1 MKEYTIYTCGKMNG
15 LSLEEQMSWRIRLE
29 RAIRDVAP
37 EGAELDF
44 IHPPFF
50 FNYEYDSHKTQREIK
65 QWEISVVKNKTDILV
80 VNLEG
85 INDSVGSHFEI
96 AAADSVQNR
105 FLPIIGIGDPNSVH
119 PWILDS
125 LLRIEEDF
133 NSAADYISTY
143 LLL

>member
-29 RAIRDVAP
+29 RALLDVTP
-37 EGAELDF
+37 EGAKLEF

-105 FLPIIGIGDPNSVH
+105 FLPIIGIGDPSGVH

>member
-29 RAIRDVAP
+29 RALLDAAP
-37 EGAELDF
+37 EGAKLEF

-50 FNYEYDSHKTQREIK
+50 FNYEYDSHKSQREIK

-105 FLPIIGIGDPNSVH
+105 FLPIIGIGDPSGVH

>member
-29 RAIRDVAP
+29 RTLLDAAP
-37 EGAELDF
+37 EGAKLEF

-50 FNYEYDSHKTQREIK
+50 FNYEYDSHKSQREIK

-105 FLPIIGIGDPNSVH
+105 FLPIIGIGDPNNVH

-125 LLRIEEDF
+125 LLRVEEDF